1 LRPLAGDKTR
11 LIYTGSF
18 MQKYRKLLISAILLI
33 AAAGIAFVVL
43 HRVSQAPEA
52 ARLLPEGDLLI
63 YANLK
68 PVHLFDLSKSGPV
81 QLEGEYKD
89 FVAQTGIQFERDLD
103 EVAMSRRDTTDGRD
117 VESSEIFVG
126 RFDPERLKN
135 YLQKVSDSTEQY
147 RSRTIYSISHEGH
160 LVRASL
166 LDNGRIAVTNMVS
179 PEPMHGI
186 IDRTFRSTSGPS
198 LVIAHY
204 HNVPAASLAWMIDR
218 IPNKPDNVQ
227 LPGGLSFTF
236 PMDTVAVGSL
246 RYAGSLLFRADVF
259 AQSEAQA
266 RQIVDSANTH
276 LALVRS
282 VGQWMGARGPDKDIK
297 AAFDSIQVEQKENVA
312 VFTATIPQSILKK
325 LWSEAQAEG
334 AVPAAATPRKP

>member
-1 LRPLAGDKTR
+1 
-11 LIYTGSF
+11 
-18 MQKYRKLLISAILLI
+18 
-33 AAAGIAFVVL
+33 
-43 HRVSQAPEA
+43 RVSQASEA
-52 ARLLPEGDLLI
+52 ARLLPEGDMLI
-63 YANLK
+63 YANFK

-103 EVAMSRRDTTDGRD
+103 EVAMSRRDTPDGRD

-126 RFDPERLKN
+126 RFDPDRLKN
-135 YLQKVSDSTEQY
+135 YLQKVSDSTDQY
-147 RSRTIYSISHEGH
+147 RGHIIYSISHEGH

-166 LDNGRIAVTNMVS
+166 LDNSRIAVTNMVS
-179 PEPMHGI
+179 PEPMHGMI
-186 IDRTFRSTSGPS
+186 NRTFKPTSGLCL
-198 LVIAHY
+198 LVAHY
-204 HNVPAASLAWMIDR
+204 HDVPAASLAWMIDR

-227 LPGGLSFTF
+227 LPGGLNFTF
-236 PMDTVAVGSL
+236 PPDTVAVGSL
-246 RYAGSLLFRADVF
+246 RYTGSLLFRADVF

-266 RQIVDSANTH
+266 KQIVDSANTH

-334 AVPAAATPRKP
+334 AVPATPPRKR